1 MLQIKPIL
9 SFAPDG
15 QLVNVAK
22 IRGRKAAVDQMVRMA
37 TALVPRGARFNLAVA
52 HGDAPEDLKVI
63 RSLAQKSLPDFENFM
78 EGEID
83 CTLGA
88 YVGPHLL
95 GVGVQ
100 LLTDAVL
107 SKKGE

>member
-1 MLQIKPIL
+1 MQK
-9 SFAPDG
+9 
-15 QLVNVAK
+15 
-22 IRGRKAAVDQMVRMA
+22 MVQMA
-37 TALVPRGARFNLAVA
+37 TALGPRNVPFNLAVA
-52 HGDAPEDLKVI
+52 HGDAPAELREI
-63 RSLAQKSLPDFENFM
+63 RELAQKSLPDYLGFT

-100 LLTDAVL
+100 MLTEAL
-107 SKKGE
+107 RAAGREN

>member
-1 MLQIKPIL
+1 M
-9 SFAPDG
+9 
-15 QLVNVAK
+15 
-22 IRGRKAAVDQMVRMA
+22 
-37 TALVPRGARFNLAVA
+37 
-52 HGDAPEDLKVI
+52 I

>member
-1 MLQIKPIL
+1 
-9 SFAPDG
+9 
-15 QLVNVAK
+15 
-22 IRGRKAAVDQMVRMA
+22 
-37 TALVPRGARFNLAVA
+37 
-52 HGDAPEDLKVI
+52 
-63 RSLAQKSLPDFENFM
+63 M

-100 LLTDAVL
+100 MLTEALSAVG
-107 SKKGE
+107 KEN